1 MGNEDCAFNL
11 DLFFSNLGE
20 RFNKE
25 NDISDITYTF
35 LISDDY
41 FKEKFLKLLFDDI
54 DVSKI
59 KNIYREYSEDD
70 SRPDF
75 LIETEGKNYL
85 IEVKKEDKN
94 QHFDQYIKTFP
105 DYKRAYITNYELG
118 SEKEPYKNDYHF
130 TTWKK
135 IYNDLKSEKNDAI
148 KNYLEYIKG
157 VCIIMDIKDMRFNN
171 LCGLRQFN
179 EFVAK
184 ELLEKE
190 YDGFE
195 LTIPSSD
202 RSYWEDGFAIGASG
216 KYFKLQKKVKKIK
229 PWFGVFYTDTEV
241 YICFS
246 IELNKENKFI
256 KDYIQ
261 EIKKDAEDFKY
272 ACDFNPYELWIF
284 LDTTTYEKYQKTD
297 DVEKQKEIIE
307 EFFKNCLNIIG
318 KYI

>member
-75 LIETEGKNYL
+75 VIETDEKNYL

-94 QHFDQYIKTFP
+94 QHFDQYIKTFS

-118 SEKEPYKNDYHF
+118 SKKEPYKNDYHF

-195 LTIPSSD
+195 LTKIKD
-202 RSYWEDGFAIGASG
+202 KCWIGYSG
-216 KYFKLQKKVKKIK
+216 YDFNLKKKGGKKIIK
-229 PWFGVFYTDTEV
+229 LWFGVSYSDIEV
-241 YICFS
+241 HFCFS
-246 IELNKENKFI
+246 IYLKENNFI

-261 EIKKDAEDFKY
+261 KIKNDAKASEYTYDSN
-272 ACDFNPYELWIF
+272 DDELWIF
-284 LDTTTYEKYQKTD
+284 SDKNTYEKYQKTA